1 MDILIKLYS
10 LLSSLVG
17 AAITHLRAFF
27 FMFGSSNIAA
37 RRTSCTV
44 RLQKGG
50 TYSSRSSLSGKIC
63 SAAPC
68 SGAYSRQQLTP
79 NCVTKR
85 GGGRQTDNGVHLIL
99 MCLWAVCRLKHWD
112 TLTACEYGAG
122 CQWLCLTKVQPYSNK
137 LTQNRVPKTSFL
149 DKNNNFLP

>member
-50 TYSSRSSLSGKIC
+50 TYSSRCDRASAGKSVRRLCIR
-63 SAAPC
+63 
-68 SGAYSRQQLTP
+68 GALSRQQLTSD
-79 NCVTKR
+79 CVIKR
-85 GGGRQTDNGVHLIL
+85 GGGRQTDIGVHLIL
-99 MCLWAVCRLKHWD
+99 MCLWAVCRLKH
-112 TLTACEYGAG
+112 
-122 CQWLCLTKVQPYSNK
+122 
-137 LTQNRVPKTSFL
+137 
-149 DKNNNFLP
+149 